1 MELKLKPTNIVA
13 GITAAL
19 ALFAGIV
26 TWDGRYTKEDD
37 FAIAI
42 EDVKKLMVETKTDII
57 DEMRREVVKNRTVM
71 INAMQ
76 READDLE
83 FRMMELEQNQKPV
96 PRYMSDK
103 FKQINRQIEALQN
116 NEITD

>member
-1 MELKLKPTNIVA
+1 MELKPMNVVA

-19 ALFAGIV
+19 ALFAGVIAFD
-26 TWDGRYTKEDD
+26 TRYTKQAE
-37 FAIAI
+37 FTHSM
-42 EDVKKLMVETKTDII
+42 EEMKEMVETAKTDII
-57 DEMRREVVKNRTVM
+57 DEMRQEVVKNRTVM

-83 FRMMELEQNQKPV
+83 FRMMELEQDGKPV

-103 FKQINRQIEALQN
+103 FKQINRQIEAL
-116 NEITD
+116 NENTTD

>member
-1 MELKLKPTNIVA
+1 MELKPMNIIA
-13 GITAAL
+13 GATAAL
-19 ALFAGIV
+19 ALFAGV
-26 TWDGRYTKEDD
+26 VAWDGRYTKQTE
-37 FAIAI
+37 FITAI
-42 EDVKKLMVETKTDII
+42 EGVKHLMVETKTDII
-57 DEMRREVVKNRTVM
+57 DEMRTEVVKNRTVM

-83 FRMMELEQNQKPV
+83 FRMMELEQNQEPV

-103 FKQINRQIEALQN
+103 FKQINRQIEALKE

>member
-1 MELKLKPTNIVA
+1 MELKPMNVIA

-19 ALFAGIV
+19 ALFAGVI
-26 TWDGRYTKEDD
+26 TFDGRYTKQAE
-37 FAIAI
+37 FIHAID
-42 EDVKKLMVETKTDII
+42 EVKTMLGEAKTDII
-57 DEMRREVVKNRTVM
+57 DEMREEVVKNRTVM

-83 FRMMELEQNQKPV
+83 FRMMELDQNQKPI

-103 FKQINRQIEALQN
+103 FKQINRQIEALQE
-116 NEITD
+116 NENITD

>member
-1 MELKLKPTNIVA
+1 MEPKPGNIIA

-19 ALFAGIV
+19 ALFGGVIAFN
-26 TWDGRYTKEDD
+26 DHYTTQSD
-37 FAIAI
+37 FKTAI
-42 EDVKKLMVETKTDII
+42 EDVKELLSDAKTDII

-83 FRMMELEQNQKPV
+83 FTMMELEAEEKPV

-103 FKQINRQIEALQN
+103 YKQINRQIEALQE
-116 NEITD
+116 NENPD